1 MNFDLSTIPL
11 FSRLSPENLDAISRH
26 LRHHKYPK
34 NHVIFN
40 EGDRSDSLYIILNG
54 EIRIFISE
62 DTQEMWLNT
71 LGPGDY
77 FGELGLIDQGPRTA
91 SARTESETE
100 LCVISSEK
108 MLSCLH
114 EIPEIAVALLQM
126 TVKMLRES
134 TDTQKQLA
142 MMDVYGRLRAT
153 LLKLG
158 KSSNGRLKI
167 CPRPTQKELA
177 SRIGASREMVSRQ
190 MSDLKAGGY
199 IRCDKSS
206 ITICKD
212 LPARW

>member
-11 FSRLSPENLDAISRH
+11 FSSLSPANLDAISRH
-26 LRHHKYPK
+26 VQHHKYPK

-54 EIRIFISE
+54 EIRIYIS
-62 DTQEMWLNT
+62 DDSQEMWLNT

-91 SARTESETE
+91 SARTESEAD
-100 LCVISSEK
+100 LYVISSEK
-108 MLSCLH
+108 MLLCLH
-114 EIPEIAVALLQM
+114 EAPEIAITLLQM

-134 TDTQKQLA
+134 TDMQKQLA

-153 LLKLG
+153 LLKLAN
-158 KSSNGRLKI
+158 SSNGQIRI
-167 CPRPTQKELA
+167 SPRPTQKELA

-199 IRCDKSS
+199 IQCDKSS
-206 ITICKD
+206 ITICKN